1 MNELSERLRTAVEFL
16 KRNGYATMDSEIA
29 RAIHV
34 QVSTFCMVMNG
45 TRVPNWG
52 LLLDLCDVYPIDF
65 RWLRTGKG
73 GMVKEDREA
82 VLLKRIE
89 ELETEIARMKGGI

>member
-16 KRNGYATMDSEIA
+16 KRSGYAGSDLEIA
-29 RAIHV
+29 RSLHV
-34 QVSTFCMVMNG
+34 QVSTFCMAMNG
-45 TRVPNWG
+45 TRVPTWG

-73 GMVKEDREA
+73 GMAKEDREA

-89 ELETEIARMKGGI
+89 ELETEIASLKGGI